1 MDIMDNKGKTTNAIK
16 ESKLIEGCFISDGM
30 IHNKDFSALT
40 EDVSVEQLPLSLRSY
55 NCIRRAGI
63 HTLAKLLQTSIE
75 ELASIKNMGAKSME
89 EILSVTKKYLY
100 ERIGYDI
107 DKKAEYVDESQCY
120 DTMALPIEDSSVC
133 DDTNELLMED
143 IPLGRLSLSLRTSN
157 ALARCGYQYVN
168 EIAAFTYDDFKQIKS
183 MGDKCARE
191 IYEKVRAFLKEYRE
205 SSEAHR
211 ITPDGKAKS

>member
-1 MDIMDNKGKTTNAIK
+1 MDIMDNKGKTTNATK
-16 ESKLIEGCFISDGM
+16 ESELIEGCFISDGM
-30 IHNKDFSALT
+30 IYNKDFSALT
-40 EDVSVEQLPLSLRSY
+40 EDVSVEQLPMSLRSY

-107 DKKAEYVDESQCY
+107 DKKAECVDESHCY
-120 DTMALPIEDSSVC
+120 ETMDLPIEDSFVS
-133 DDTNELLMED
+133 DDTNELLTED

-168 EIAAFTYDDFKQIKS
+168 EIAAFTFDDFKQIKS

-211 ITPDGKAKS
+211 IPPDVKAKS